1 MDMIVIVDY
10 GAGNV
15 GNVARALR
23 YLGLDWQIASTP
35 ANMPHDVE
43 LILLPGV
50 GAFAPAAKKLEE
62 SGWRDSIIEWT
73 RGGHPLLGICLGM
86 QLLCECSFEDDPT
99 PGLGLIKGK
108 VSKLDIRPLPHMGW
122 NDIRWLRPIS
132 PLQKAAPD
140 GSAFYFVHSFAL
152 PVGEDAAAETSVQN
166 VTFSSIVAKGN
177 IIGFQFHPE
186 RSGPVGLRL
195 LQRTIQLLERKGGA

>member
-35 ANMPHDVE
+35 ANMPPDVE

-62 SGWRDSIIEWT
+62 SGWRDTIIEWT

-86 QLLCECSFEDDPT
+86 QLLCECSFENDPAPASVLSRERCPNSISALCHT
-99 PGLGLIKGK
+99 WDGMIYDGYA
-108 VSKLDIRPLPHMGW
+108 RFLPC
-122 NDIRWLRPIS
+122 RRRRRTAARSIS
-132 PLQKAAPD
+132 CTASPYP
-140 GSAFYFVHSFAL
+140 
-152 PVGEDAAAETSVQN
+152 
-166 VTFSSIVAKGN
+166 
-177 IIGFQFHPE
+177 
-186 RSGPVGLRL
+186 
-195 LQRTIQLLERKGGA
+195 

>member
-15 GNVARALR
+15 GNVARALK
-23 YLGLDWQIASTP
+23 YLGFDWQIASTP
-35 ANMPHDVE
+35 ANMPHNAE

-50 GAFAPAAKKLEE
+50 GAFASAVKKLEE
-62 SGWRDSIIEWT
+62 SGWKDAIAEWAK
-73 RGGHPLLGICLGM
+73 GGRPLLGICLGM
-86 QLLCECSFEDDPT
+86 QLLCECSFEDGPAL
-99 PGLGLIKGK
+99 GLGLIKGK
-108 VSKLDIRPLPHMGW
+108 VSKLDVRPLPHMGW

-132 PLQKAAPD
+132 PLQEVAPD

-166 VTFSSIVAKGN
+166 VTFSSIAARGN

-186 RSGPVGLRL
+186 RSGPLGLRL
-195 LQRTIQLLERKGGA
+195 LQTTIQLLKRKGGA

>member
-35 ANMPHDVE
+35 ANMPHNAE
-43 LILLPGV
+43 LILRPGV
-50 GAFAPAAKKLEE
+50 GAFASAVKKLEE
-62 SGWRDSIIEWT
+62 SGWKDAIAEWAK
-73 RGGHPLLGICLGM
+73 GGRPLLGICLGM
-86 QLLCECSFEDDPT
+86 QLLCECSFEDGPAL
-99 PGLGLIKGK
+99 GLGLIKGK
-108 VSKLDIRPLPHMGW
+108 VSKLDVRPLPHMGW

-132 PLQKAAPD
+132 PLQEVAPD

-166 VTFSSIVAKGN
+166 VTFSSIAARGN

-186 RSGPVGLRL
+186 RSGPLGLRL
-195 LQRTIQLLERKGGA
+195 LQTTIQLLKRKGGA

>member
-1 MDMIVIVDY
+1 
-10 GAGNV
+10 V

-35 ANMPHDVE
+35 ANMAHGTSE

-152 PVGEDAAAETSVQN
+152 P
-166 VTFSSIVAKGN
+166 
-177 IIGFQFHPE
+177 
-186 RSGPVGLRL
+186 
-195 LQRTIQLLERKGGA
+195 